1 MADLTKRGLDSLA
14 NAVNMLR
21 TSDVKRVD
29 LGHDTIV
36 YKVPTGNPKKYTIRI
51 DMKFDESEGKE

>member
-1 MADLTKRGLDSLA
+1 MADLTEHGLASLA

-29 LGHDTIV
+29 LGHDTTV
-36 YKVPTGNPKKYTIRI
+36 YKVPTGNPKKYTVRI
-51 DMKFDESEGKE
+51 DLKFDESEDE

>member
-1 MADLTKRGLDSLA
+1 MADLTKQGLDSLA

-51 DMKFDESEGKE
+51 DMKFDESEGNE